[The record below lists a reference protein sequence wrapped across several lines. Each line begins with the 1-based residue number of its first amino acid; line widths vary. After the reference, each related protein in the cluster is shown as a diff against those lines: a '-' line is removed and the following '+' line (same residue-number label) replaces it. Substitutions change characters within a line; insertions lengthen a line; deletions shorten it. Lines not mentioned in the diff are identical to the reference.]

1 MTKQEMQAR
10 FQRALDHAGNT
21 HTVDDVL
28 RMLDEG
34 TAKCWTEG
42 DGIIITTIDV
52 FPREQ
57 AVHYWLA
64 AGNLRDCLALEEQIN
79 RDSIDRGC
87 TIATVTGRR
96 GWGPYGA
103 KTGWK
108 LRGHLFGKR
117 LAERIEP

>member
-1 MTKQEMQAR
+1 MTKQEMQQR

-42 DGIIITTIDV
+42 DGIIITTIDI
-52 FPREQ
+52 FPRER

-64 AGNLRDCLALEEQIN
+64 AGNLRDCLALEERIN
-79 RDSIDRGC
+79 QDSVDRGC
-87 TIATVTGRR
+87 TIATVTGRK

-108 LRGHLFGKR
+108 LRGYLFGKR